1 LYNNLIQNEDETCP
15 YYQQVPR
22 IWAFEVSY
30 KGMLVFSKLK
40 GGYWPNVGL
49 VADKCAA
56 IVADE
61 AQGRD
66 CTMYLAGNTPIKG
79 GGYVE
84 SKAKASPGRRGTSPG
99 KKSGLG

>member
-1 LYNNLIQNEDETCP
+1 
-15 YYQQVPR
+15 
-22 IWAFEVSY
+22 
-30 KGMLVFSKLK
+30 MLVFSKLK

-79 GGYVE
+79 GGYSE